1 MTQKFWVALSAGGS
15 AALLAGAYMFQLLG
29 YPPCAMCLWQRWP
42 HFAAILIGVLAI
54 KFGGRFL
61 PALGALAAATT
72 GAIGVFHTGVER
84 GFWEGPS
91 TCTGGGSLDGLS
103 GADLLTITGPRVVM
117 CDQVSW
123 ELFTLSMAS
132 WNALFSFVLV
142 VGWILAVRTSGA
154 STAAGSSRNG

>member
-1 MTQKFWVALSAGGS
+1 MTRNFWVMISAGGS
-15 AALLAGAYMFQLLG
+15 AALLAGAYVFQALG

-42 HFAAILIGVLAI
+42 HFAAILIGVLAL

-84 GFWEGPS
+84 DFWEGPS
-91 TCTGGGSLDGLS
+91 TCTGGGSLEGLS
-103 GADLLTITGPRVVM
+103 GADLLAITGPRVVQ

-142 VGWILAVRTSGA
+142 ACWIVAFRFSGG
-154 STAAGSSRNG
+154 STAKGSSRTA